1 MLLIIILLVLAVG
14 VSIEIDNNYIKD
26 AGEEF
31 CKIEC
36 K

>member
-1 MLLIIILLVLAVG
+1 MLLITILLVLAFG
-14 VSIEIDNNYIKD
+14 VSIKIDNNYIKN
-26 AGEEF
+26 AEEEF